1 MRLILEVVSGPLAGK
16 RIAAEERQ
24 VVRIGRTPEADVAM
38 SDTFMSGQHFA
49 IECDLEG
56 CRLRDLNSRNGTKL
70 NGEMINKAAL
80 SDGDRVYA
88 GRTDFIVRIEPDAA
102 KVGPPAVAPKRP
114 AAARPISVA
123 RKSASSGKRVTKLPT
138 ESGVNPSTRSTGP
151 KAGSAS
157 SRSSKQVR
165 RVPELASGSESEKF
179 PAVKKSTPM
188 PPVKSEPSSP
198 PVPDRAKKTEPE
210 PLPRAQRPAP
220 AAPPAIVP
228 ANALDSYEA
237 ATPAGRLLHILSGQ
251 PQKLMAL
258 IDAIRDVRMLE
269 LLRSTRGEYQALY
282 RSEQHAAIAP
292 YLVFLPPRS
301 ELLRRMIQEG
311 WGHGWG
317 VYLTCPL
324 PLTDLRE
331 YFRTSLM
338 VTLPD
343 GMELFSRFY
352 DPAFFRVFL
361 ETCTAAEAV
370 KFFGPVTS
378 YFMEETR
385 PEILLQFVRSS
396 TGAEKRG
403 HLLSVLP

>member
-1 MRLILEVVSGPLAGK
+1 MRLVLEVVSGPLAGK
-16 RIAAEERQ
+16 KIAAEERQ
-24 VVRIGRTPEADVAM
+24 VVRIGRTPEADVAL

-49 IECDLEG
+49 IECGLQG
-56 CRLRDLNSRNGTKL
+56 FRLRDLNSRNGTKL
-70 NGEMINKAAL
+70 NGEMITEAAL
-80 SDGDRVYA
+80 NDGDRVYA
-88 GRTDFIVRIEPDAA
+88 GRTDFIVRIEQHRAEA
-102 KVGPPAVAPKRP
+102 EAPAVLLQAPAP
-114 AAARPISVA
+114 ARSVSVA
-123 RKSASSGKRVTKLPT
+123 RKSPKPPTKP
-138 ESGVNPSTRSTGP
+138 GVNSTTRSTGP
-151 KAGSAS
+151 TAGSAS
-157 SRSSKQVR
+157 SGPSKQVR
-165 RVPELASGSESEKF
+165 RVTEIASESGPEQVS
-179 PAVKKSTPM
+179 VKQSAPM
-188 PPVKSEPSSP
+188 TPVKSEPSTP
-198 PVPDRAKKTEPE
+198 PVPVRAKQIEQK
-210 PLPRAQRPAP
+210 PLPRAQRQSPS
-220 AAPPAIVP
+220 APPAAVS

-237 ATPAGRLLHILSGQ
+237 ATPAGRLLQILSTQ
-251 PQKLMAL
+251 SQTLMAL
-258 IDAIRDVRMLE
+258 IDATRDARVLE
-269 LLRSTRGEYQALY
+269 LLRSTRGEYQSLY

-338 VTLPD
+338 VTLAD

-370 KFFGPVTS
+370 RFFGPVTS

-385 PEILLQFVRSS
+385 PEILLQFMRSS